1 MTYEGGLRFE
11 GQKQVQRGVEM
22 TADGHFKV
30 PTPVNE
36 PVRAYGSG
44 DPNRRSLKARLAE
57 LTDARTEV
65 PMQIG
70 GERRWGA
77 SRGDIRSPH
86 RHELTVAEYAVGAP
100 KDFDDAIDAALEA
113 RRAWAATSY
122 HERAAV
128 LLRAAALL
136 AGPWRDT
143 INAAT
148 MLGQSKTV
156 HQAEIDAACESIDF
170 WRYNAFFGD
179 ELLSQQLFNDATAWN
194 RMEYR
199 PVEGF
204 VFAVSPFNFTSIG
217 ASLPTAAA
225 LMGTTVVCKPATQ
238 TLLVSH
244 FLMEI
249 LNEAGLP
256 PGVINMVSGS
266 AWKIS
271 EQVLAHRELAGIHFT
286 GSTEVFQGMWRTVGQ
301 NVDHYRT
308 YPRLVGE
315 TGGKDFVFAHESAD
329 PDALRTALIRGAFE
343 YQGQK
348 CSAASRAYIPQSMW
362 NEMRAGMADEVEA
375 IPQGDVADFRNFMG
389 AVIDGNAYSNHIKA
403 IEFARKAESTK
414 VIAGGKGDDKVGWFI
429 RPTVIETTDP
439 DFKLLREELFGPIL
453 TVYPYADGKFEETLE
468 LCDRTSPY
476 GLTGAI
482 FATDRHAIRKAS
494 ETLDN
499 AAGNL
504 YINDK
509 PTGAVVGLQP
519 FGGARASGTNDKAG
533 SILNLIRWTSPRV
546 IKETYAPP
554 TDHHYPFMDAE
565 ESRGNK

>member
-1 MTYEGGLRFE
+1 
-11 GQKQVQRGVEM
+11 M
-22 TADGHFKV
+22 TADGHFRV

-36 PVRAYGSG
+36 PVRQYAPG
-44 DPNRRSLKARLAE
+44 DPNRKTLKARLGE

-77 SRGDIRSPH
+77 SRADIRSPH
-86 RHELTVAEYAVGAP
+86 RHELAIAEYAVGSD
-100 KDFDDAIDAALEA
+100 KDFSDAIDAALKA
-113 RRAWAATSY
+113 RKAWAAPSY

-143 INAAT
+143 VNAAT

-156 HQAEIDAACESIDF
+156 HQAEIDAACETVDF
-170 WRYNAFFGD
+170 WRYNAYFGD
-179 ELLSQQLFNDATAWN
+179 QLLRQQPFNDGTAWN
-194 RMEYR
+194 RLEYR
-199 PVEGF
+199 PLEGF
-204 VFAVSPFNFTSIG
+204 IFAVSPFNFTSIG
-217 ASLPTAAA
+217 ANLPTAAA
-225 LMGTTVVCKPATQ
+225 RMGNTVVFKPATQ

-266 AWKIS
+266 AA
-271 EQVLAHRELAGIHFT
+271 QVSDRVLNHKELAGIHFT

-315 TGGKDFVFAHESAD
+315 TGGKDFVVAHESAD
-329 PDALRTALIRGAFE
+329 SDALRTALIRRAFQH
-343 YQGQK
+343 QGQK

-362 NEMRAGMADEVEA
+362 KRMRSEMADEVEA

-389 AVIDGNAYSNHIKA
+389 AGIDGTAYPKHMSA
-403 IEFARKAESTK
+403 IEFARKSESAK
-414 VIAGGKGDDKVGWFI
+414 VIPGGKGDDSVGWFV

-439 DFKLLREELFGPIL
+439 DFKLLKEELFGPIL
-453 TVYPYADGKFEETLE
+453 PAHPYAHGKFEEPLGRV
-468 LCDRTSPY
+468 DR
-476 GLTGAI
+476 
-482 FATDRHAIRKAS
+482 
-494 ETLDN
+494 
-499 AAGNL
+499 
-504 YINDK
+504 
-509 PTGAVVGLQP
+509 
-519 FGGARASGTNDKAG
+519 
-533 SILNLIRWTSPRV
+533 
-546 IKETYAPP
+546 
-554 TDHHYPFMDAE
+554 
-565 ESRGNK
+565 

>member
-1 MTYEGGLRFE
+1 
-11 GQKQVQRGVEM
+11 M

-36 PVRAYGSG
+36 PIRAYAPG
-44 DPNRRSLKARLAE
+44 DPNRISLKARLAE

-77 SRGDIRSPH
+77 SRSEIRSPH
-86 RHELTVAEYAVGAP
+86 RKELAIAQYAVGSS
-100 KDFDDAIDAALEA
+100 KDFGDAIDAALKA
-113 RRAWAATSY
+113 RQMWAATSY
-122 HERAAV
+122 QERAAV

-156 HQAEIDAACESIDF
+156 HQAEIDAACETVDF
-170 WRYNAFFGD
+170 WRYNAYFGD
-179 ELLSQQLFNDATAWN
+179 QLLTQQPFNDGTAWN
-194 RMEYR
+194 RLEYR
-199 PVEGF
+199 PLEGF
-204 VFAVSPFNFTSIG
+204 VFAVSPFNFTSIAG
-217 ASLPTAAA
+217 NLPTAAA
-225 LMGTTVVCKPATQ
+225 LMGNTVVFKPATQ

-244 FLMEI
+244 FLME
-249 LNEAGLP
+249 LLTEAGLP

-266 AWKIS
+266 AAKIS
-271 EQVLAHRELAGIHFT
+271 EQVLAHERLVGIHFT
-286 GSTEVFQGMWRTVGQ
+286 GSTEVFQGMWKEVGA
-301 NVDHYRT
+301 NVERYRT

-315 TGGKDFVFAHESAD
+315 TGGKDFIVAHESAD
-329 PDALRTALIRGAFE
+329 QDALQTALIRGAFE

-362 NEMRAGMADEVEA
+362 KSFRSELVEKVDA

-389 AVIDGNAYSNHIKA
+389 AVIDGKAYEKHMTA
-403 IEFARKAESTK
+403 IEFARKSDKAK
-414 VIAGGKGDDKVGWFI
+414 VIAGGKGDDEVGWFV

-453 TVYPYADGKFEETLE
+453 TVYPYADGKFAETLE

-482 FATDRHAIRKAS
+482 FASDREAIRQAS
-494 ETLDN
+494 EVLVN
-499 AAGNL
+499 AAGNF

-533 SILNLIRWTSPRV
+533 SILNLIRWTSPRM
-546 IKETYAPP
+546 IKETYVPP
-554 TDHHYPFMDAE
+554 TNHRYPFMDAE
-565 ESRGNK
+565 

>member
-1 MTYEGGLRFE
+1 
-11 GQKQVQRGVEM
+11 M
-22 TADGHFKV
+22 TADGHFRV

-36 PVRAYGSG
+36 PIRAYAPG
-44 DPNRRSLKARLAE
+44 DPNRKSLKARLTE

-77 SRGDIRSPH
+77 SRSEIRSPH
-86 RHELTVAEYAVGAP
+86 RKELAIAQYAVGSS
-100 KDFDDAIDAALEA
+100 KDFGDAIDAALEA
-113 RRAWAATSY
+113 RQMWAATSY
-122 HERAAV
+122 QERAAV

-156 HQAEIDAACESIDF
+156 HQAEIDAACETVDF
-170 WRYNAFFGD
+170 WRYNAYFGD
-179 ELLSQQLFNDATAWN
+179 QLLMQQPFNDGTAWN
-194 RMEYR
+194 RLEYR
-199 PVEGF
+199 PLEGF
-204 VFAVSPFNFTSIG
+204 VFAVSPFNFTSIAG
-217 ASLPTAAA
+217 NLPTAAA
-225 LMGTTVVCKPATQ
+225 LMGNTVVFKPATQ

-244 FLMEI
+244 FLME
-249 LNEAGLP
+249 LLTEAGLP

-266 AWKIS
+266 AAKIS
-271 EQVLAHRELAGIHFT
+271 EQVLAHERLVGIHFT
-286 GSTEVFQGMWRTVGQ
+286 GSTEVFQGMWKEVGA
-301 NVDHYRT
+301 NVERYRT

-315 TGGKDFVFAHESAD
+315 TGGKDFIVAHASAD
-329 PDALRTALIRGAFE
+329 QDALQTALIRGAFE

-362 NEMRAGMADEVEA
+362 KSFRSELVEKVDA

-389 AVIDGNAYSNHIKA
+389 AVIDGNAYEKHMGA
-403 IEFARKAESTK
+403 IEFARKSDKAK
-414 VIAGGKGDDKVGWFI
+414 VIAGGKGDDEVGWFV

-482 FATDRHAIRKAS
+482 FATDRDAIRQAS
-494 ETLDN
+494 NVLVN
-499 AAGNL
+499 AAGNF

-533 SILNLIRWTSPRV
+533 SILNLIRWTSPRM
-546 IKETYAPP
+546 IKETYVPP
-554 TDHHYPFMDAE
+554 TNHRYPFMDAE
-565 ESRGNK
+565 

>member
-1 MTYEGGLRFE
+1 
-11 GQKQVQRGVEM
+11 M

-36 PVRAYGSG
+36 PIRAYAPS
-44 DPNRRSLKARLAE
+44 DPNRKSLKAKLAE

-77 SRGDIRSPH
+77 SRSEIRSPH
-86 RHELTVAEYAVGAP
+86 RKELAIAQYAVGSST
-100 KDFDDAIDAALEA
+100 DFGDAIEAALKA
-113 RRAWAATSY
+113 RQMWAATSY
-122 HERAAV
+122 QERAAV

-156 HQAEIDAACESIDF
+156 HQAEIDAACETVDF
-170 WRYNAFFGD
+170 WRYNAYFGD
-179 ELLSQQLFNDATAWN
+179 QLLTQQPFNDGTAWN
-194 RMEYR
+194 RLEYR
-199 PVEGF
+199 PLEGF
-204 VFAVSPFNFTSIG
+204 VFAVSPFNFTSIAG
-217 ASLPTAAA
+217 NLPTAAA
-225 LMGTTVVCKPATQ
+225 LMGNTVVFKPATQ

-244 FLMEI
+244 FLME
-249 LNEAGLP
+249 LLTEAGLP

-266 AWKIS
+266 AAKIS
-271 EQVLAHRELAGIHFT
+271 EQVLAHERLVGIHFT
-286 GSTEVFQGMWRTVGQ
+286 GSTEVFRGMWKEVGA
-301 NVDHYRT
+301 NVERYRT

-315 TGGKDFVFAHESAD
+315 TGGKDFIVAHESAD
-329 PDALRTALIRGAFE
+329 QDALQTALIRGAFE

-362 NEMRAGMADEVEA
+362 KNFRSELVEKVDA

-389 AVIDGNAYSNHIKA
+389 AVIDGKAYEKHMGA
-403 IEFARKAESTK
+403 IEFARKSDKAK
-414 VIAGGKGDDKVGWFI
+414 VIAGGKGDDEVGWFV

-482 FATDRHAIRKAS
+482 FATDREAIRQAS
-494 ETLDN
+494 DVLVN
-499 AAGNL
+499 AAGNF

-533 SILNLIRWTSPRV
+533 SILNLIRWTSPRM

-554 TDHHYPFMDAE
+554 TNHRYPFMDAE
-565 ESRGNK
+565 

>member
-1 MTYEGGLRFE
+1 
-11 GQKQVQRGVEM
+11 M

-36 PVRAYGSG
+36 PIRPYAPG
-44 DPNRRSLKARLAE
+44 DPTRKSLKARLAE
-57 LTDARTEV
+57 LTDARTDV

-70 GERRWGA
+70 GEKRWGA
-77 SRGDIRSPH
+77 SRSEIQSPH
-86 RHELTVAEYAVGAP
+86 RKELSIAQVAVGAK
-100 KDFDDAIDAALEA
+100 KDFADAITAALEA
-113 RRAWAATSY
+113 RRMWAATSY
-122 HERAAV
+122 QERAAV

-156 HQAEIDAACESIDF
+156 HQAEIDAACELIDF
-170 WRYNAFFGD
+170 WRYNAYFGD
-179 ELLSQQLFNDATAWN
+179 QLLAQQPANDSTAWN
-194 RMEYR
+194 RMEFR
-199 PVEGF
+199 PLEGF

-217 ASLPTAAA
+217 GNLPMAPA
-225 LMGTTVVCKPATQ
+225 LMGNTVVFKPATQ

-244 FLMEI
+244 FLMEL

-256 PGVINMVSGS
+256 PGVVNMVSGS
-266 AWKIS
+266 ASEIS
-271 EQVLAHRELAGIHFT
+271 DQVLAHESLAGIHFT
-286 GSTEVFQGMWRTVGQ
+286 GSTEVFHGMWREVGQ
-301 NVDHYRT
+301 NVDRYRT

-315 TGGKDFVFAHESAD
+315 TGGKDFIVAHPSAD
-329 PDALRTALIRGAFE
+329 QDALRTALVRGAFE

-348 CSAASRAYIPQSMW
+348 CSAASRAYIPQSIW
-362 NEMRAGMADEVEA
+362 KSLRSELAEQVDA
-375 IPQGDVADFRNFMG
+375 IPQGDVSDFRNFMG
-389 AVIDGNAYSNHIKA
+389 AVIDGKAYAKHMGA
-403 IEFARKAESTK
+403 IQFALKSEDSK
-414 VIAGGKGDDKVGWFI
+414 VIAGGKGDDKVGWFV
-429 RPTVIETTDP
+429 RPTVIETKNP

-453 TVYPYADGKFEETLE
+453 TIYPYADGKYEETLE

-482 FATDRHAIRKAS
+482 FARDRQAIRTAS
-494 ETLDN
+494 EKLVN
-499 AAGNL
+499 AAGNF

-509 PTGAVVGLQP
+509 PTGAVVGMQP

-533 SILNLIRWTSPRV
+533 SFLNLIRWTSPRT

-554 TDHHYPFMDAE
+554 TDHRYPYMDAE
-565 ESRGNK
+565 